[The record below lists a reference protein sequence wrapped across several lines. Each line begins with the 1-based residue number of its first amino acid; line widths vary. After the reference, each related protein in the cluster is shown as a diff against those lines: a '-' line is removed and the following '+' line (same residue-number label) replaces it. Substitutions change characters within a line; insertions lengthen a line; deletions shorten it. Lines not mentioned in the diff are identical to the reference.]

1 MYEVREVL
9 RVWLGAGGAGRAP
22 GLRTIAAR
30 SGVDRKTVRRYVEAA
45 QAAGLR
51 RSDPPERVDDALVGA
66 VVAAVRPARPAGHGS
81 AWEALVPFEE
91 QIRAWVSGE
100 GDTKPLSVTKIE
112 VLLTRQGCVVPYRTL
127 HRFATERCG
136 FGSRETTVRVVDGD
150 PGVECQLDFAYMG
163 MLDDPETGRRRK
175 VHALIFTACYSRHQ
189 FVWLTFSQ
197 TLSAVIAG
205 CDAAW
210 DFFGGVFHVVIP
222 DNMSPVV
229 AESDTLNPT
238 FTAGW
243 LDYSQHV
250 GVGTDPARVSSPKD
264 KPKVERAVQY
274 VRGNFWAGENFTD
287 IADAQ
292 ARVVRWCTETAGMR
306 MHGTICARP
315 LEVFTADEQ
324 HKLLPLPAVAYDP
337 PILKTVKVHKDFHA
351 EIGKALY
358 SLPGQWIG
366 SKLDARADSEL
377 VKFYHRGQLVKV
389 HPRQPAGG
397 RHTDPS
403 DLPEH
408 KAGYAMRDLD
418 ALVATCAGHG
428 HNIGIYAERLLD
440 NPLPWTRM
448 RSVYGLL
455 GLVKRY
461 GAGPVEA
468 ACDTA
473 LTLDVISVRKIG
485 SMLERATETTP
496 PALPAAAGAT
506 PTRFTRDPS
515 EFSTPRT
522 HLRVVPN
529 LDDTDQE
536 PNR

>member
-1 MYEVREVL
+1 M
-9 RVWLGAGGAGRAP
+9 
-22 GLRTIAAR
+22 
-30 SGVDRKTVRRYVEAA
+30 
-45 QAAGLR
+45 
-51 RSDPPERVDDALVGA
+51 
-66 VVAAVRPARPAGHGS
+66 
-81 AWEALVPFEE
+81 
-91 QIRAWVSGE
+91 
-100 GDTKPLSVTKIE
+100 
-112 VLLTRQGCVVPYRTL
+112 
-127 HRFATERCG
+127 
-136 FGSRETTVRVVDGD
+136 
-150 PGVECQLDFAYMG
+150 
-163 MLDDPETGRRRK
+163 K
-175 VHALIFTACYSRHQ
+175 VHR
-189 FVWLTFSQ
+189 
-197 TLSAVIAG
+197 
-205 CDAAW
+205 
-210 DFFGGVFHVVIP
+210 
-222 DNMSPVV
+222 
-229 AESDTLNPT
+229 
-238 FTAGW
+238 
-243 LDYSQHV
+243 
-250 GVGTDPARVSSPKD
+250 
-264 KPKVERAVQY
+264 
-274 VRGNFWAGENFTD
+274 
-287 IADAQ
+287 
-292 ARVVRWCTETAGMR
+292 
-306 MHGTICARP
+306 
-315 LEVFTADEQ
+315 
-324 HKLLPLPAVAYDP
+324 
-337 PILKTVKVHKDFHA
+337 DFHA

-461 GAGPVEA
+461 GAGPVDD

-515 EFSTPRT
+515 EFATSRT
-522 HLRVVPN
+522 HLRAVPN
-529 LDDTDQE
+529 PDDTDQE
-536 PNR
+536 LNR

>member
-9 RVWLGAGGAGRAP
+9 RVWLGAGSAGPAP

-51 RSDPPERVDDALVGA
+51 RSDPPERIDDELVGA
-66 VVAAVRPARPAGHGS
+66 VLETVRPARPAGHGA

-91 QIRAWVSGE
+91 QIRAWVNGDGE
-100 GDTKPLSVTKIE
+100 TKPLSVTKIE
-112 VLLTRQGCVVPYRTL
+112 ILLTRQGCTVPYRTL

-163 MLDDPETGRRRK
+163 MLDDPDTGRRRK
-175 VHALIFTACYSRHQ
+175 VHALIFTAVSSRHQ

-197 TLSAVIAG
+197 TLTAVIAG
-205 CDAAW
+205 CEAAW
-210 DFFGGVFHVVIP
+210 GFFGGVFAVIIP
-222 DNMSPVV
+222 DNLKPVVNQADQFSPVL
-229 AESDTLNPT
+229 SS
-238 FTAGW
+238 GW

-250 GVGTDPARVSSPKD
+250 GFGTDPARVRSPKD

-274 VRGNFWAGENFTD
+274 VRGNFWAGERFTD
-287 IADAQ
+287 LADAQ
-292 ARVVRWCTETAGMR
+292 DRVVRWCAETAGMR

-315 LEVFTADEQ
+315 LEVFIADEQ
-324 HKLLPLPAVAYDP
+324 PKLLPLPAVAYDP

-366 SKLDARADSEL
+366 STLDARADREL
-377 VKFYHRGQLVKV
+377 VKFYHRGQLVKA

-418 ALVATCAGHG
+418 TLVATCAGHG
-428 HNIGIYAERLLD
+428 PNIGIYAERILD
-440 NPLPWTRM
+440 DPLPWTRM

-473 LTLDVISVRKIG
+473 LTLDVISVRKIT

-496 PALPAAAGAT
+496 PALPAAGAG

-515 EFSTPRT
+515 EFATPRT
-522 HLRVVPN
+522 HLHAVPN
-529 LDDTDQE
+529 SDHTSQE
-536 PNR
+536 RNR